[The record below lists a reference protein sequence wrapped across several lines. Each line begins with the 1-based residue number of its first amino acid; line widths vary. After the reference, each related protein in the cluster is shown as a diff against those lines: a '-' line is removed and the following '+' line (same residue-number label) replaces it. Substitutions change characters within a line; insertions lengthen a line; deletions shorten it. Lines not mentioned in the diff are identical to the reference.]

1 MYRRAQTLL
10 PAVVII
16 AMTSA
21 AYLPAI
27 QHGGFVW
34 DDKIYITENPHM
46 DSLDGLGMIW
56 TGVFQG
62 DYIHQ
67 YYPLTSTVFWI
78 QHQLYDYMKAIYP
91 EVWWGKDAM
100 GYHVVN
106 VLLHA
111 ANAFFLWQLL
121 RLLNVPGAWIAAAI
135 FAIHPVHVQ
144 SVAWITELKNVL
156 STLFYLSSALVF
168 VRFFRLHQSNYLQ
181 QKIGK
186 NRLTW
191 LTYILGLFLFV
202 CALLSKTATASLPV
216 ALLLLMAWKRR
227 TWPVRDLMHLAPIMV
242 IGAGFIL
249 ATSTLESHYTSLRG
263 DPAIH
268 SLTEKILISGRSICF
283 YASKLVWPESL
294 AMIYPR
300 WQINA
305 RIWWQYLFP
314 VGVLLAT
321 TALWIWRNRIGKGPV
336 AAVAFFII
344 AVAPVS
350 FATVGFTQHSYVAD
364 HWQYWASMGLITLA
378 VSTATVLSR
387 CGGIERWISCL
398 AVGIVLVS
406 FSTLTYQ
413 QAAIYESPEKLW
425 ANTVAKNP
433 DAWSAHNILGRI
445 DRLNGDIDS
454 AIKHYFE
461 AAGAN
466 PDALNPVYNLGEA
479 FSVKG
484 DIDKSMYYYRA
495 ALKIQSDDALTHN
508 NLANLLFKEKR
519 VDGAIDHY
527 RKAIEADPD
536 YVDAL
541 CNLGNALAVLGQLDN
556 AVTHYLRAVKLDPDY
571 ARAHFYLG
579 RTLLKQG
586 RIEKGQEHLNE
597 ATRLEPKLPSM
608 VDQLEAKRNHNTPSI
623 PSQP

>member
-1 MYRRAQTLL
+1 MHRRAQTLL
-10 PAVVII
+10 PAVAII

-21 AYLPAI
+21 AYWPAI
-27 QHGGFVW
+27 QDGGFVW
-34 DDKIYITENPHM
+34 DDKIYITENPRM
-46 DSLDGLGMIW
+46 DSLNGLGMIW
-56 TGVFQG
+56 AGVFQG

-78 QHQLYDYMKAIYP
+78 QHQ
-91 EVWWGKDAM
+91 WWGKDAM

-111 ANAFFLWQLL
+111 ANALLLWQLL

-135 FAIHPVHVQ
+135 FSIHPVHVQ

-156 STLFYLSSALVF
+156 STLFYLSSGLVF

-181 QKIGK
+181 QKIDK
-186 NRLTW
+186 NHLTW
-191 LTYILGLFLFV
+191 PTYILGLFLFV
-202 CALLSKTATASLPV
+202 CALLSKTATASLPA
-216 ALLLLMAWKRR
+216 ALLLLMVWKRK
-227 TWPVRDLMHLAPIMV
+227 TWPVRELIHLVPIMV
-242 IGAGFIL
+242 IGVGFIL
-249 ATSTLESHYTSLRG
+249 TTSFLESHYTSLRG

-268 SLTEKILISGRSICF
+268 SLTEKFLIAGRSICF
-283 YASKLVWPESL
+283 YASKLAWPEPL

-314 VGVLLAT
+314 VGVLLAI

-336 AAVAFFII
+336 AAVVFFVI

-350 FATVGFTQHSYVAD
+350 FATIGFTQHSYVAD
-364 HWQYWASMGLITLA
+364 HWQYWASMGLVTLA
-378 VSTATVLSR
+378 VSAATVLSR
-387 CGGIERWISCL
+387 RSGIERWISWL

-406 FSTLTYQ
+406 FSRLTYQ
-413 QAAIYESPEKLW
+413 QAKIYESPEKLW
-425 ANTVAKNP
+425 TNTVAKNP

-466 PDALNPVYNLGEA
+466 PHALNPVYNLGEA
-479 FSVKG
+479 FGAKG

-495 ALKIQSDDALTHN
+495 ALKIQPDDALTHN
-508 NLANLLFKEKR
+508 NLANLLFKEKKF
-519 VDGAIDHY
+519 DDAIVHY
-527 RKAIEADPD
+527 RKAVEANPD
-536 YVDAL
+536 FVAAL
-541 CNLGNALAVLGQLDN
+541 CNMGNALAVLGQLDN
-556 AVTHYLRAVKLDPDY
+556 AVTHYLRAVELDPDY

-586 RIEKGQEHLNE
+586 RIKKGQEHINE
-597 ATRLEPKLPSM
+597 AARLEPKLLSIA
-608 VDQLEAKRNHNTPSI
+608 DQLKAKENHNVPSL